1 MITEALKEAGAL
13 TANENG
19 FYRVTLAQLD
29 PGEVGTLLQT
39 LKHPQIAYN
48 LRTEKLTG
56 EIVPAS
62 MDPSTE
68 GHVVQ
73 LGFVCKN
80 VFLDQEYVK
89 ADIKPVGMKW
99 EELRLHLE
107 SAAAKA
113 FRIYYSEKSFLPY
126 INEW

>member
-1 MITEALKEAGAL
+1 MITEAFTEAGAL
-13 TANENG
+13 TADERG
-19 FYRVTLAQLD
+19 FYRVTLAKLD
-29 PGEVGTLLQT
+29 PSEVSSLLKT

-48 LRTEKLTG
+48 LRTERVTG
-56 EIVPAS
+56 ETVPS
-62 MDPSTE
+62 TMDPSKE
-68 GHVVQ
+68 AHIV
-73 LGFVCKN
+73 LPAFACKN

-99 EELRLHLE
+99 EELRQHLE
-107 SAAAKA
+107 SDAAKA